1 MPIGDTNIICSDCL
15 GIDKTCFQR
24 KYFFL
29 YSFCGI
35 EIEKGQEK
43 QALIV
48 MLVIALVMFLLLNIS
63 SVFSAVQ
70 DSTFLI
76 AMEEYGA
83 FYCIY
88 CDLEEQHF
96 AQLPAG
102 KSHDLHCY
110 LLPGEKYRGN
120 R

>member
-1 MPIGDTNIICSDCL
+1 
-15 GIDKTCFQR
+15 
-24 KYFFL
+24 
-29 YSFCGI
+29 
-35 EIEKGQEK
+35 
-43 QALIV
+43 

-96 AQLPAG
+96 AQLREIATIREIG
-102 KSHDLHCY
+102 QLIENIRGRKRWVFKREDKNLH
-110 LLPGEKYRGN
+110 LPDSMARADML
-120 R
+120 

>member
-1 MPIGDTNIICSDCL
+1 MFKQAFSMM
-15 GIDKTCFQR
+15 FYR
-24 KYFFL
+24 K
-29 YSFCGI
+29 
-35 EIEKGQEK
+35 K

-48 MLVIALVMFLLLNIS
+48 ILVIALVMFLLLSIS

-110 LLPGEKYRGN
+110 LLPGEKCRGN